1 MWSWLQN
8 VFAMDKSLKLDTDQY
23 PFRTCHDNC
32 ENNCIADNLNAIR
45 TKERRSEIGIDH
57 DHKNIFLKLV
67 CYFNEPTHSFRHFKD
82 RDAKLDDMLR
92 SLCIFESH
100 DITRLFRQF
109 HLTSK
114 SKLND
119 CPCCIDI
126 QGRVLKLKLLNI
138 FETSSYRYF
147 MMHTL
152 HGSEL
157 CFRAEELL
165 AYGLRDEQHQAV
177 LPNSMQKRADYYVTI
192 PVSTFCRLIVDSL
205 KRYVD
210 DFRRSYRALPSAH
223 SLMVVE
229 KIYRN
234 HDRREISPIGQLM
247 DAWVLEGR
255 HIYFLSSETIC
266 NYDHRVGLGP
276 LQRESKWVRPEDLYL
291 LHKFIRSKIQF
302 HGKLVVPESSELF
315 QSYLMKRHSPRS
327 VTLL

>member
-1 MWSWLQN
+1 MVAGRATSGS
-8 VFAMDKSLKLDTDQY
+8 FA
-23 PFRTCHDNC
+23 
-32 ENNCIADNLNAIR
+32 
-45 TKERRSEIGIDH
+45 
-57 DHKNIFLKLV
+57 
-67 CYFNEPTHSFRHFKD
+67 
-82 RDAKLDDMLR
+82 
-92 SLCIFESH
+92 
-100 DITRLFRQF
+100 
-109 HLTSK
+109 
-114 SKLND
+114 
-119 CPCCIDI
+119 
-126 QGRVLKLKLLNI
+126 
-138 FETSSYRYF
+138 
-147 MMHTL
+147 
-152 HGSEL
+152 
-157 CFRAEELL
+157 
-165 AYGLRDEQHQAV
+165 
-177 LPNSMQKRADYYVTI
+177 NSMQKRAEYYVTI

-247 DAWVLEGR
+247 DAWVR
-255 HIYFLSSETIC
+255 RSSHLLFVVGDHLQH
-266 NYDHRVGLGP
+266 DHRVGLGP